1 MNLSEPIKSRIDGET
16 LSASIVI
23 RAYNEEAHI
32 GRLMEGLRVQRV
44 QPLEVIL
51 VDSGS
56 TDSTVTIAQHYGARI
71 VRKTL
76 PLAVR

>member
-1 MNLSEPIKSRIDGET
+1 MI
-16 LSASIVI
+16 
-23 RAYNEEAHI
+23 EAMDFHI

-56 TDSTVTIAQHYGARI
+56 TDSTVTIAQHYGARV
-71 VRKTL
+71 VRI
-76 PLAVR
+76 A